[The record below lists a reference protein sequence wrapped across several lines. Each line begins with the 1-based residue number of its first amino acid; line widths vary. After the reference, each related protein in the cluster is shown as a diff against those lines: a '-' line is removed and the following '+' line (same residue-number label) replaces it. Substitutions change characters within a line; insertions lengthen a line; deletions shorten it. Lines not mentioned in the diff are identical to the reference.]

1 MDDHR
6 THDPLSDVV
15 DRATASEHEFTGSI
29 GRSRPRRSARRIAGG
44 VVAAVVLYYLFSL
57 VQVVQAGREHSA
69 RPSDVIVV
77 LGAAQYDGRPSP
89 QLAARLDHVLTLWND
104 GVAPV
109 VMVTGGKL
117 PDDRFTEAEA
127 SRRYL
132 VDRGIPDGAIMM
144 ENSGRATYESLEFA
158 STLLGEA
165 GLDDVVLVSDSFH
178 LKRSELIAAGFGLH
192 ADGSATPT
200 SVVGEREGLRRT
212 LAEAGGVA
220 VGRII
225 GFERLS
231 ALAG

>member
-6 THDPLSDVV
+6 TRDPMRDVV
-15 DRATASEHEFTGSI
+15 DRTAASEHEFAGSVD
-29 GRSRPRRSARRIAGG
+29 RSRTRRPARRIAAG
-44 VVAAVVLYYLFSL
+44 VVAALVLYYLFSL
-57 VQVVQAGREHSA
+57 AQVVQTGREHSA
-69 RPSDVIVV
+69 RPSDAIVV

-89 QLAARLDHVLTLWND
+89 QLAARLDHVLTLWNER
-104 GVAPV
+104 VAPL

-132 VDRGIPDGAIMM
+132 VDRGVPDSAILM
-144 ENSGRATYESLEFA
+144 ENAGHTTYESLEIA
-158 STLLGEA
+158 STLLLDA
-165 GLDDVVLVSDSFH
+165 GLVDVVLVSDSYH

-192 ADGSATPT
+192 ADGSATPA
-200 SVVGEREGLRRT
+200 SVVDGREGFRRH

-220 VGRII
+220 AGRII

-231 ALAG
+231 DLAG